1 MKRSYFLLLAT
12 SLLACSPL
20 FAAGELSHRRAPG
33 FSIVD
38 AAQQQHD
45 LADYRGKYVIV
56 DFMQTTCPHCLKFAE
71 IIEKLMIKHRGQL
84 SALSIVLPPDNLN
97 TVTNYIKQHNI
108 TIPVLFDSG
117 QVTASYL
124 KLGPSTPKVYF
135 PHVFIVDPNGMIVN
149 DWFYQPGT
157 ENIFEG
163 DAFIKE
169 IDQLLAGKK

>member
-1 MKRSYFLLLAT
+1 MKRLSFLLLLGA
-12 SLLACSPL
+12 SLLYS
-20 FAAGELSHRRAPG
+20 AGELSHRRAPG

-56 DFMQTTCPHCLKFAE
+56 DFMQTKCTHCITFAE
-71 IIEKLMIKHRGQL
+71 IIEKLMIKYL
-84 SALSIVLPPDNLN
+84 DSVKA
-97 TVTNYIKQHNI
+97 YIKDHNI
-108 TIPVLFDSG
+108 TVPVVFDCG

-135 PHVFIVDPNGMIVN
+135 PHVFIVDPEGTIVN
-149 DWFYQPGT
+149 DWIYTMGT

-163 DAFIKE
+163 DGFIKE
-169 IDQLLAGKK
+169 IDKLMAAHK